1 MKKRTALYAALIC
14 TIMTGCSLKSPVSET
29 VTEPESTAETE
40 SAERAGRHDTNEHDG
55 CRDAQRQGG
64 EVQPSAKAGLAYAE
78 CVHGNNLT
86 LDRFQRG
93 FGLTVT

>member
-40 SAERAGRHDTNEHDG
+40 SAEIPQTPAETTAPPTIEEFPHEGMTPLQNRRSRNLRRA
-55 CRDAQRQGG
+55 
-64 EVQPSAKAGLAYAE
+64 AGFFWPRISIISP
-78 CVHGNNLT
+78 V
-86 LDRFQRG
+86 D
-93 FGLTVT
+93 